1 MILIWILL
9 ICWGLWLLAPYIGR
23 WLMKLLQRRVHN
35 HIYKHMGL
43 DPSSFGHKN
52 KDERDKPNRRRYDTH
67 HYRHT
72 RRKII
77 PDGYGEYVPFTVH
90 ALTGD
95 EAWLDTAGSPV
106 YVNYSEPQ
114 ISEAHWEE
122 LT

>member
-23 WLMKLLQRRVHN
+23 WLMKLLQRRVQS

-43 DPSSFGHKN
+43 DTSSFGHKN
-52 KDERDKPNRRRYDTH
+52 KNEREEPRSRRYDTH
-67 HYRHT
+67 RRHT

-95 EAWLDTAGSPV
+95 ETWLDTAGSPIHV
-106 YVNYSEPQ
+106 DYSEPQ

-122 LT
+122 IK